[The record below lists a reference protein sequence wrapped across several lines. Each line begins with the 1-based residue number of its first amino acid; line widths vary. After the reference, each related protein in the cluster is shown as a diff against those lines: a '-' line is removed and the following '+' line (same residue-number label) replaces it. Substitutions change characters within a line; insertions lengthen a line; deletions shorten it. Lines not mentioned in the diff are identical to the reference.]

1 MSVHEAVAGFALV
14 AALLT
19 LVPGLDT
26 ALVLRTS
33 LTSRRRSAL
42 ATAGG
47 IQVGCLAWGAAA
59 ALGATAVLAASQT
72 AYRVLTLAGAAYL
85 VWMGVRLLVAGFRNT
100 PQDDDGGHAGPRPA
114 AGVSPGRGFTTGL
127 VTNLLNP
134 KVGVF
139 YLATIPQ
146 FSAAGVPPLAMGLL
160 LAGVH
165 CAIGTVWLTSLV
177 LGSSA
182 LGSRLASTAFAR
194 WVDRVTGGV
203 LVLFGVRVALSARAL

>member
-1 MSVHEAVAGFALV
+1 MTVQQAVLGFALV
-14 AALLT
+14 AGLLT

-26 ALVLRTS
+26 ALILRTS

-42 ATAGG
+42 ATAAG

-85 VWMGVRLLVAGFRNT
+85 VWMGVRLLVAGFRKID
-100 PQDDDGGHAGPRPA
+100 QDDDAHAGPRPPS
-114 AGVSPGRGFTTGL
+114 GVSARRAFTTGL

-165 CAIGTVWLTSLV
+165 CAIGSVWSLALV

-182 LGSRLASTAFAR
+182 LGSRLASTSFAR

-203 LVLFGVRVALSARAL
+203 LVLFGVRVALSARTL

>member
-85 VWMGVRLLVAGFRNT
+85 LWTGVRLLVAGFRKT
-100 PQDDDGGHAGPRPA
+100 PHDDGAHAGPRPA
-114 AGVSPGRGFTTGL
+114 AGVSAGRGFTTGL

-146 FSAAGVPPLAMGLL
+146 FSAVGVPPLAMGLL

-165 CAIGTVWLTSLV
+165 CAIGAVWLSALV
-177 LGSSA
+177 IGSSA
-182 LGSRLASTAFAR
+182 LGPRMASTSFAR

>member
-33 LTSRRRSAL
+33 LTSRRTSAL
-42 ATAGG
+42 STAAG

-72 AYRVLTLAGAAYL
+72 LYRVLTLAGAAYL
-85 VWMGVRLLVAGFRNT
+85 VWMGARLLVAGFRT
-100 PQDDDGGHAGPRPA
+100 TAADDDAHAGPRPA
-114 AGVSPGRGFTTGL
+114 AGVSAGRGFTTGL

-146 FSAAGVPPLAMGLL
+146 SSAAGVPPLVMGLL

-165 CAIGTVWLTSLV
+165 CVIGTVWLTALV

-182 LGSRLASTAFAR
+182 LGARLASTAFAR